1 MKLAAL
7 AHALGARLLGDGDL
21 EVTRVRDVFDAGE
34 GDLGFAA
41 TPDELRACLDTRAT
55 ALLVPESFAAERAHE
70 LPCAVLCAE
79 PVSRALGRAI
89 DALYPAPPLPRGVD
103 PRAVVHAGARLG
115 RDVAIGPGAVVG
127 RATLGDGVIVGPLSF
142 IADDVVIGP
151 RTQVGPGAL
160 LLAGVRVGADALIG
174 PGAVLGDE
182 GFVFAPEDQ
191 GGRKENVPVRHVG
204 GVLVEDGACI
214 GANSCVDRGA
224 LRDTRVGA
232 HTRIDNLVQVG
243 HDVQVGAD
251 AVLVAQVG
259 IAGWSTVGD
268 GAVLAGQAGVK
279 ERTRVGAGARV
290 GGQAGVV
297 QDVAD
302 GAAVAGTPA
311 IPHVAWLKAMARLK
325 GLDALERRVRA
336 LEARQRA
343 VDAGAADA
351 VAADAVAAKSG
362 GG

>member
-1 MKLAAL
+1 MRLDAL
-7 AHALGARLLGDGDL
+7 ALQIGARLLGDGDL
-21 EVTRVRDVFDAGE
+21 VVARVRSVFDAGP

-41 TPDELRACLDTRAT
+41 APDELRAVAGAGAT
-55 ALLVPESFAAERAHE
+55 ALLVPESWAAEHAHE
-70 LPCAVLCAE
+70 LDCATLCAE

-89 DALYPAPPLPRGVD
+89 DALHPAPPAPRGVD

-127 RATLGDGVIVGPLSF
+127 RALLGDGVIVGPLAF
-142 IADDVVIGP
+142 IGDEVELGP
-151 RTQVGPGAL
+151 GAQVGPGAIVL
-160 LLAGVRVGADALIG
+160 SGVRVGAGAQVG

-191 GGRKENVPVRHVG
+191 ADRRENVPVRHVG
-204 GVLVEDGACI
+204 GVVIEEGVCI
-214 GANSCVDRGA
+214 GANTCVDRGA

-232 HTRIDNLVQVG
+232 HTRVDNLVQVG
-243 HDVQVGAD
+243 HDVIVGPD

-259 IAGWSTVGD
+259 IAGWATVGE
-268 GAVLAGQAGVK
+268 GAVLAGQSGVK
-279 ERTRVGAGARV
+279 ERTEVGRGARV

-297 QDVAD
+297 HDVPA

-311 IPHVAWLKAMARLK
+311 IPHLTWLKAMARLRH
-325 GLDALERRVRA
+325 LDALERRVRV
-336 LEARQRA
+336 LEARLGER
-343 VDAGAADA
+343 DALAPR
-351 VAADAVAAKSG
+351 SG